1 MPHMQKKR
9 TRSKTPTF
17 MLELPLMVDSGQS
30 RRLSAHFE
38 AARCLYNAILGEAT
52 SRLRRMRADPAW
64 QEARTIPRTQKQERH
79 SAFAGLRRSYG
90 FSAYALHA
98 FAKDANCTWIADH
111 LDAVTAQTLATRAYQ
126 AVNRVCLGKARRVRF
141 RSRGRG
147 LDSLEGK
154 RNNTGLRFVL
164 QPPHEGNLGWL
175 VWGKDHIPAIIDW
188 HDPVIKHGLS
198 HRIKYVRLL
207 RRKASSPRAK
217 GAHAQ
222 GNRYYA
228 QLALEGV
235 PYRKPKNGLGT
246 EVIGLDLGPS
256 TLAVVPRQGE
266 ARLLLLCD
274 ELKIDARR
282 KRRLERKLDRQR
294 RANNPQHFDENGRI
308 KKGRLQWKNSKG
320 YNATRRRLAHR
331 ERKLAAHRKSLHGRL
346 VNEIICVGNDIRIE
360 KISYK
365 GWQKRFGK
373 SVGLRAPGMLIDHL
387 RRTVAKT
394 GGTLLEVP
402 TRTTKMS
409 QYCHGCHTYSRKL
422 LSQRW
427 HQCACGIG
435 PVQRDLY
442 SAWLAAHLDPPYTI
456 PSIAHEE
463 WEGAETRLRAA
474 MERLYQRAN
483 EGQTL
488 PRSVGITLAR
498 ARLPQSLAQ
507 SQQELLYRRGRLE
520 ALAMMQEPSTF

>member
-1 MPHMQKKR
+1 
-9 TRSKTPTF
+9 
-17 MLELPLMVDSGQS
+17 
-30 RRLSAHFE
+30 
-38 AARCLYNAILGEAT
+38 
-52 SRLRRMRADPAW
+52 
-64 QEARTIPRTQKQERH
+64 
-79 SAFAGLRRSYG
+79 
-90 FSAYALHA
+90 
-98 FAKDANCTWIADH
+98 
-111 LDAVTAQTLATRAYQ
+111 
-126 AVNRVCLGKARRVRF
+126 
-141 RSRGRG
+141 
-147 LDSLEGK
+147 
-154 RNNTGLRFVL
+154 
-164 QPPHEGNLGWL
+164 
-175 VWGKDHIPAIIDW
+175 
-188 HDPVIKHGLS
+188 
-198 HRIKYVRLL
+198 
-207 RRKASSPRAK
+207 
-217 GAHAQ
+217 
-222 GNRYYA
+222 
-228 QLALEGV
+228 
-235 PYRKPKNGLGT
+235 
-246 EVIGLDLGPS
+246 
-256 TLAVVPRQGE
+256 VVPRQGE

-294 RANNPQHFDENGRI
+294 RANNPQHFDEKGRI

-402 TRTTKMS
+402 TRTTKLS

-427 HQCACGIG
+427 HQCTCGIG

-463 WEGAETRLRAA
+463 WEGAETRRAPKRRVTPCCESA
-474 MERLYQRAN
+474 APQESMWVKQRL
-483 EGQTL
+483 T
-488 PRSVGITLAR
+488 
-498 ARLPQSLAQ
+498 
-507 SQQELLYRRGRLE
+507 
-520 ALAMMQEPSTF
+520 